1 MIIGHSV
8 PRMITESGLQRSIP
22 SHPLSSRKKTLSKR
36 HKEKSALA
44 KLPLPVLLVV
54 IGIYLVAT
62 YVFPVEQDYVPAE
75 GTALEQLETLDI
87 KGRAPQTG
95 YSRDE
100 FGNGW
105 LDPDGNGC
113 DARNDMLARD
123 LDHVTTR
130 DDNCTVLTG
139 ALDDPFTD
147 TTIEFVRGPETSM
160 EVQIDHVVALSDAWQ
175 KGAQQLPEEQRERF
189 ANDPLN
195 LLAVEGRANQQK
207 SDADAATWLPPNKAF
222 RCEFVSIQT
231 AVKAKYE
238 LWVTEA
244 EYEAIR
250 DILTECPSQPVYTT
264 ADELPVLR
272 R

>member
-1 MIIGHSV
+1 
-8 PRMITESGLQRSIP
+8 
-22 SHPLSSRKKTLSKR
+22 LSKR
-36 HKEKSALA
+36 QKEKSALA
-44 KLPLPVLLVV
+44 KLPLPVLIVV
-54 IGIYLVAT
+54 IGLYLVIT
-62 YVFPVEQDYVPAE
+62 FVFPTEQDYVPAE
-75 GTALEQLETLDI
+75 GSALEQLETIEI

>member
-1 MIIGHSV
+1 M
-8 PRMITESGLQRSIP
+8 
-22 SHPLSSRKKTLSKR
+22 SKR
-36 HKEKSALA
+36 QKEKSALA
-44 KLPLPVLLVV
+44 KLPLPVLIVV
-54 IGIYLVAT
+54 IGLYLVIT
-62 YVFPVEQDYVPAE
+62 FVFPTEQDYVPAE
-75 GTALEQLETLDI
+75 GSALEQLETIEI

>member
-1 MIIGHSV
+1 MLI
-8 PRMITESGLQRSIP
+8 
-22 SHPLSSRKKTLSKR
+22 
-36 HKEKSALA
+36 
-44 KLPLPVLLVV
+44 VV
-54 IGIYLVAT
+54 IGLYLVIT
-62 YVFPVEQDYVPAE
+62 FVFPTEQDYVPAE
-75 GTALEQLETLDI
+75 GTALEQLETIEI

>member
-1 MIIGHSV
+1 MLI
-8 PRMITESGLQRSIP
+8 
-22 SHPLSSRKKTLSKR
+22 
-36 HKEKSALA
+36 
-44 KLPLPVLLVV
+44 VV
-54 IGIYLVAT
+54 IGLYLVIT
-62 YVFPVEQDYVPAE
+62 FVFPTEQDYVPAE
-75 GTALEQLETLDI
+75 GSALEQLETIEI

>member
-1 MIIGHSV
+1 MLI
-8 PRMITESGLQRSIP
+8 
-22 SHPLSSRKKTLSKR
+22 
-36 HKEKSALA
+36 
-44 KLPLPVLLVV
+44 VV
-54 IGIYLVAT
+54 IGLYLVIT
-62 YVFPVEQDYVPAE
+62 FVFPTEQDYVPAE
-75 GTALEQLETLDI
+75 GSALEQLETIEI

-231 AVKAKYE
+231 AVKAKYQ

>member
-1 MIIGHSV
+1 MLI
-8 PRMITESGLQRSIP
+8 
-22 SHPLSSRKKTLSKR
+22 
-36 HKEKSALA
+36 
-44 KLPLPVLLVV
+44 VV
-54 IGIYLVAT
+54 IGLYLVVT
-62 YVFPVEQDYVPAE
+62 FVFPAEQDYVPAE
-75 GTALEQLETLDI
+75 GSALEQLETLEI

-105 LDPDGNGC
+105 LDIDGNGC
-113 DARNDMLARD
+113 DARNDILARD
-123 LDHVTTR
+123 LDNVTTR

-139 ALDDPFTD
+139 ALEDPFTD

-231 AVKAKYE
+231 AVKAKYD

-264 ADELPVLR
+264 ADGLPILR

>member
-1 MIIGHSV
+1 V
-8 PRMITESGLQRSIP
+8 
-22 SHPLSSRKKTLSKR
+22 SKR
-36 HKEKSALA
+36 QNKRSLLA
-44 KLPLPVLLVV
+44 KLPLPILLVIV
-54 IGIYLVAT
+54 GIYFVAT
-62 YVFPVEQDYVPAE
+62 YVLPAEESYVPAE
-75 GTALEQLETLDI
+75 GTALEQLETLEI

-113 DARNDMLARD
+113 DARNDVLARD
-123 LDHVTTR
+123 LTNVVTQ
-130 DDNCTVLTG
+130 DNNCTVLSG
-139 ALDDPFTD
+139 VLEDPFTGE
-147 TTIEFVRGPETSM
+147 TIEFTRGPETSM

-175 KGAQQLPEEQRERF
+175 KGAQQLSEEQRERF

-195 LLAVEGRANQQK
+195 LLAVDGPSNQQK
-207 SDADAATWLPPNKAF
+207 SDGDAATWLPPNKAF

-238 LWVTEA
+238 LWVTQA
-244 EYEAIR
+244 EYDAIR
-250 DILTECPSQPVYTT
+250 DTLSDCPSQPVYTS

>member
-1 MIIGHSV
+1 V
-8 PRMITESGLQRSIP
+8 
-22 SHPLSSRKKTLSKR
+22 SKR
-36 HKEKSALA
+36 QKKRSLLA
-44 KLPLPVLLVV
+44 KLPLPILLVV

-62 YVFPVEQDYVPAE
+62 YVLPAEESYVPAE
-75 GTALEQLETLDI
+75 GTALEQLETLEI

-113 DARNDMLARD
+113 DARNDVLARD
-123 LDHVTTR
+123 LTNVVTQNN
-130 DDNCTVLTG
+130 NCTVLSG
-139 ALDDPFTD
+139 VLEDPFTGE
-147 TTIEFVRGPETSM
+147 TIQFTRGPETSM

-175 KGAQQLPEEQRERF
+175 KGAQQLSEEQRERF

-195 LLAVEGRANQQK
+195 LLAVDGPSNQQK
-207 SDADAATWLPPNKAF
+207 SDGDAATWLPPNKAF

-238 LWVTEA
+238 LWVTQA
-244 EYEAIR
+244 EYDAIR
-250 DILTECPSQPVYTT
+250 DTLSECPSQPVYTS